1 MHTPLCCNP
10 SDQRALTQIKGVI
23 SFHPGAKKPRATV
36 LHFKASVW
44 VCYTFQ
50 LQSLMHSN
58 LEESN
63 SNFTISQHHRIS
75 SGLDQMINIVRKV
88 DISFFS
94 FSFCRVGLFPPEVC
108 IHIPLCHI
116 YIPQGAL
123 TFYMRE
129 WNGRKRAKKSLHPS
143 PKTSTFVWLMSPSQT
158 ISTMERLPIQI
169 KCLWKWRTACWEK
182 RRDCTASVDPGHES

>member
-50 LQSLMHSN
+50 LQSLMHCN

-88 DISFFS
+88 DISFFFFFLQGRS
-94 FSFCRVGLFPPEVC
+94 FSPR
-108 IHIPLCHI
+108 
-116 YIPQGAL
+116 
-123 TFYMRE
+123 
-129 WNGRKRAKKSLHPS
+129 SLHSHTSLPHLYSTGGFDFLYERMEWAEKGQEEPS
-143 PKTSTFVWLMSPSQT
+143 PFAKDKYF
-158 ISTMERLPIQI
+158 
-169 KCLWKWRTACWEK
+169 CLADVPFSNHFHNGEVSNP
-182 RRDCTASVDPGHES
+182 D